1 MRAPLIAALV
11 VALAAC
17 GGDKNERVHVAELPD
32 IDASVRLERD
42 WFSKTGTGSEQGYLQ
57 PRPVVVGD
65 RLYTVDV
72 AGDLTAYRA
81 RDGKR
86 LWRRALKTPVTTGL
100 GADEGQLF
108 FGTRAGELV
117 AVDTNEGRV
126 RWRTTLSTELWAPP
140 VASEGGV
147 VAATIDGKIHLLN
160 AKDGA
165 LRWTQ
170 ERSEPAL
177 SLRGTAAPAVSGD
190 LVVAGFANGKLVAFE
205 RQRDGAVRWETV
217 VAEPRGR
224 DEVER
229 LVDVDTTPLIDRGQ
243 IHVASYQG
251 KVMALARETG
261 AVQWAREV
269 STAQNIARDAKQLYV
284 VGADGEV
291 LAFEREQGASVWKQD
306 RLSGRRLTAPAILGD
321 YVAVGDYAGYVHLL
335 RRQDGE
341 LVGRYRVGVYPVVL
355 LLTHDAQLFS
365 LDEAGTVSAL
375 RLRS

>member
-1 MRAPLIAALV
+1 MRGPLMLCLV
-11 VALAAC
+11 AALAAC
-17 GGDKNERVHVAELPD
+17 GGDKNERAHVADLPD
-32 IDASVRLERD
+32 IDASVQLERD
-42 WFSKTGTGSEQGYLQ
+42 WFSKTGVGTEKKYLQ
-57 PRPVVVGD
+57 LRPIVVQD
-65 RLYTVDV
+65 KLYTVDV
-72 AGDLTAYRA
+72 TGDLTAYRA

-86 LWRRALKTPVTTGL
+86 LWRRGLELPVTTGL
-100 GADEGQLF
+100 GAGEGRLF
-108 FGTRAGELV
+108 IGTRAGELV
-117 AVDTNEGRV
+117 AVDANDGQV
-126 RWRTTLSTELWAPP
+126 RWRTTLSTELWARP
-140 VASEGGV
+140 VAAEGSV
-147 VAATIDGKIHLLN
+147 VASTIDGKVHLLN

-165 LRWTQ
+165 LVWTQ

-205 RQRDGAVRWETV
+205 RGRDGATRWETV

-251 KVMALARETG
+251 RLMALARDTG
-261 AVQWAREV
+261 AVQWARNV

-284 VGADGEV
+284 VGADGEL
-291 LAFEREQGASVWKQD
+291 LAFEREQGASVWKQN
-306 RLSGRRLTAPAILGD
+306 RLAGRRLTAPVLLGD
-321 YVAVGDYAGYVHLL
+321 YVVVGDYEGYVHLL
-335 RRQDGE
+335 RTQDGE
-341 LVGRYRVGVYPVVL
+341 LVGRYRVGVYPVVSL
-355 LLTHDAQLFS
+355 ITHDAQLFS